1 MEKEKVRDLLPLA
14 TQKLFDD
21 ISYSRVLGATRHTD
35 MIGQMIS
42 SVIESNADHPQKA
55 FDAVIAVSEYFKGTR
70 GTQSRAIYNGIN
82 LMVPRPAPE
91 VEAQAFLIDV
101 QNRIKS
107 YKTQAADEIQK
118 IVAYSKALFESMQ
131 AVMVFDF
138 SRTVAAVLAALPPSV
153 TVFIPESRALDGGKP
168 FVPYARK
175 AGVKTHF
182 IPDTAIMHC
191 LRDCQAA
198 LTGAES
204 FYPDGTLFNT
214 IGTDLVA
221 VACSYLN
228 VPLYALTPLLKVDVR
243 PVYGYIRS
251 SPMPFDFVDRL
262 AGHWSPEER
271 EGVDYNGV
279 KLLSVPPHLVHAYI
293 TEQGIIPTSGL
304 FPIAMRYNERLE
316 GQNV

>member
-1 MEKEKVRDLLPLA
+1 MEKEKVRSLLPAA
-14 TQKLFDD
+14 TQSLFDD
-21 ISYSRVLGATRHTD
+21 ISFSRVLGATRHTD
-35 MIGQMIS
+35 MIGQMIN
-42 SVIESNADHPQKA
+42 SVIESNQDDPQKA
-55 FDAVIAVSEYFKGTR
+55 FDAVIAVSEYFKSTR

-91 VEAQAFLIDV
+91 VEAQAFLNDV
-101 QNRIKS
+101 QTRIKS
-107 YKTQAADEIQK
+107 YKSQAAEELNK
-118 IVAYSKALFESMQ
+118 IVAYSKAIFESMR

-138 SRTVAAVLAALPPSV
+138 SSTVAAVLAALPSSV
-153 TVFIPESRALDGGKP
+153 RVYIPESRALDGGKP
-168 FVPYARK
+168 FVPYAQK

-182 IPDTAIMHC
+182 IPDTAIMHY
-191 LRDCQAA
+191 LRECQAA

-221 VACSYLN
+221 VACNYLN

-251 SPMPFDFVDRL
+251 SPMPYDFVERL

-271 EGVDYNGV
+271 ENVDYKGV
-279 KLLSVPPHLVHAYI
+279 KLLSVSPQLVHAYI
-293 TEQGIIPTSGL
+293 TEEGIIPTAGL
-304 FPIAMRYNERLE
+304 FPIAMKYNERLE
-316 GQNV
+316 GKYV